1 MPRHKKKRPNRGA
14 RAAAQPVRRHN
25 APTPAS
31 EREMRAGGAEDG
43 WVRVKLSAELFED
56 AHPGSGSGGGGIDA
70 LVARDRLGRPVIW
83 ASHIEGVLRDAARR
97 LRGADEA
104 AEFFGRA
111 GGQQQRAVFTS
122 LYARSD
128 RETRIWR
135 STARAAFDNRA
146 PRDETLRVVEY
157 VPKGTRFEGLIELPA
172 SDRPLL
178 RRLLL
183 EVDALG
189 GGRAT
194 GSGRVRLSLAET
206 MASPRPVGNPTDRL
220 VLLLRNLDPLCITAT
235 ATPDNL
241 IPSLAFVP
249 GRALLGALA
258 NWLIAEGRKEVATLL
273 VNGLVSVSDALPVPY
288 APATLAEAEVLPAP
302 LSLQSEKPAGSAGP
316 IPWWAQASAAPR
328 RIDSH
333 SPAAQGLRLKRPEHD
348 LFVYRG
354 APDEPWIAH
363 RPQLRVRLRNGR
375 PDLNQADPSL
385 FAIEQIVEDT
395 LLLCELRGTPDDMRQ
410 LAAGLKP
417 VLEGGRWLRVG
428 RAGAPVEVAQLS
440 WPMARTHGAG
450 SLYAILTLT
459 SDLLIRDEHLRW
471 RTALDQASFHQ
482 LPGWPANL
490 RVSPIAQDIVA
501 VHGFNGTSRLWR
513 MPAYGVRR
521 GSVFKVEGD
530 GVAELAR
537 MATDGRWLG
546 ERTHEGFGRFRLDE
560 ILPGVTDGTS
570 AKASAT
576 PSPSDEPDDAIA
588 AATRQWCKDHPAL
601 AKAGGASDRRPSLSQ
616 WLDLVGALER
626 NEPDALT
633 SRQNPTTVGGKNWRD
648 SDARKILD
656 KLAAIQGAAEKTSH
670 ARLFVR
676 WLRAEMRGVHA

>member
-1 MPRHKKKRPNRGA
+1 V
-14 RAAAQPVRRHN
+14 RADAAEN
-25 APTPAS
+25 
-31 EREMRAGGAEDG
+31 G
-43 WVRVKLSAELFED
+43 WVRVKLSAELRED

-70 LVARDRLGRPVIW
+70 LVARDRGGRPVIW
-83 ASHIEGVLRDAARR
+83 ASHVEGVLRDAARR

-104 AEFFGRA
+104 ADFFGRA

-122 LYARSD
+122 LYAESD
-128 RETRIWR
+128 PETRIWR

-146 PRDETLRVVEY
+146 PGDDTLRVVEY
-157 VPKGTRFEGLIELPA
+157 VPKGARFEGLVELPTG
-172 SDRPLL
+172 DLPLL

-206 MASPRPVGNPTDRL
+206 MASPRPVGNPTGRL

-235 ATPDNL
+235 ATPDNT

-258 NWLIAEGRKEVATLL
+258 NWLIGEGRVDVATLL
-273 VNGLVSVSDALPVPY
+273 VNGLVSVSDALPVPDI
-288 APATLAEAEVLPAP
+288 PKELSKAEALPAP
-302 LSLQSEKPAGSAGP
+302 LSLQSEKPTGSAGP
-316 IPWWAQASAAPR
+316 IPWWAQASATPR

-333 SPAAQGLRLKRPEHD
+333 SPAAQGLRLKRPEPD

-354 APDEPWIAH
+354 APAEPWIAH

-375 PDLNQADPSL
+375 PDPDQAEPSL

-395 LLLCELRGTPDDMRQ
+395 LFLCELRGTPDDMRQ

-428 RAGAPVEVAQLS
+428 RAGAPIEIAQLS
-440 WPMARTHGAG
+440 WPMARTYGVG
-450 SLYAILTLT
+450 SLSAILTFT

-471 RTALDQASFHQ
+471 RTALDQASFQQ

-490 RVSPIAQDIVA
+490 RVSPIAQDAVA

-521 GSVFKVEGD
+521 GSIFKVEGE
-530 GVAELAR
+530 GMAALAR
-537 MATDGRWLG
+537 MAAEGQWLG

-560 ILPGVTDGTS
+560 ILPGVADGTS
-570 AKASAT
+570 ATVSAT
-576 PSPSDEPDDAIA
+576 PPPLDEPDDAVS
-588 AATRQWCKDHPAL
+588 ATIRRWCRDHCAL

-626 NEPDALT
+626 NETDALT
-633 SRQNPTTVGGKNWRD
+633 SRQNPTTAGGKIWRD
-648 SDARKILD
+648 SDAHKILD
-656 KLAAIQGAAEKTSH
+656 KLAAIQDAAEQTSH

-676 WLRAEMRGVHA
+676 WLRAEMRGMQT